1 MHPSSLQAE
10 PGLLIYRFS
19 HSVYYAN
26 TELLFSQ
33 VTELLA
39 AAAPP
44 LEWFCID
51 AAAIDDIDF
60 TGAATLRAVHDT
72 LRKAGVK
79 LVFARV
85 SNEVR
90 ATLEKY
96 EIAGLLDKDA
106 LFDSLRAVVHAY
118 THTRS
123 GHGGSRA

>member
-1 MHPSSLQAE
+1 M
-10 PGLLIYRFS
+10 IYHFS

-26 TELLFSQ
+26 TELLFGQ
-33 VTELLA
+33 VTEFVA
-39 AAAPP
+39 AAVPP
-44 LEWFCID
+44 LRWFCID
-51 AAAIDDIDF
+51 DIHF
-60 TGAATLRAVHDT
+60 TGAAKLRAVHDV
-72 LRKAGVK
+72 LKKAEVK

-123 GHGGSRA
+123 GRGGS